1 MTTLQQISLY
11 VMAFLYA
18 GAGINHFV
26 NPRFYAGIMPKF
38 FPMQNFLNQASGI
51 AEILLAIGLLFAST
65 RQISAYLIIAML
77 IAFFAVHITHLFQPP
92 KMAQGRE
99 WFLYIRIAL
108 QFLLIYWALLVSK
121 Y

>member
-11 VMAFLYA
+11 VMAAFYA

-26 NPRFYAGIMPKF
+26 NPKFYLSITPKF
-38 FPMQNFLNQASGI
+38 FPLPNLLNQVSGI
-51 AEILLAIGLLFAST
+51 AEIILAIGLLFAST
-65 RQISAYLIIAML
+65 RQISSYLIIAML
-77 IAFFAVHITHLFQPP
+77 ISFFAVHIPHLFSPP

-99 WFLYIRIAL
+99 WFLYVRLVL
-108 QFLLIYWALLVSK
+108 QFALIYWAWMVSK